1 VVVRCEG
8 TADVKHQVFSRAD
21 KESDRESLSAVI
33 DTETEGSGD
42 FVVFVIIL
50 RMETRESGCCRSG
63 PVDTVLQI
71 PLSGRELVLQ
81 VIDIRAVSGDV
92 RRIVVNIPA
101 VRRNVR
107 RIVLNLDIGFVE
119 LGPIDRLVRR
129 RRNGAGSYICDP
141 PLSSPAE
148 VIETVPEEP
157 PVIVTP
163 FVLMTVVVG
172 DESEENVALCISVRS
187 WLSVTV

>member
-1 VVVRCEG
+1 MVVRCEG

-129 RRNGAGSYICDP
+129 RRNGAGSYICD
-141 PLSSPAE
+141 LISA
-148 VIETVPEEP
+148 VIEP
-157 PVIVTP
+157 
-163 FVLMTVVVG
+163 
-172 DESEENVALCISVRS
+172 CRS
-187 WLSVTV
+187 D

>member
-1 VVVRCEG
+1 
-8 TADVKHQVFSRAD
+8 
-21 KESDRESLSAVI
+21 
-33 DTETEGSGD
+33 
-42 FVVFVIIL
+42 
-50 RMETRESGCCRSG
+50 METRESGCCRSG

-119 LGPIDRLVRR
+119 LGPIDRLVQR
-129 RRNGAGSYICDP
+129 RRNGAGSYICD
-141 PLSSPAE
+141 LISA
-148 VIETVPEEP
+148 VIEP
-157 PVIVTP
+157 
-163 FVLMTVVVG
+163 G
-172 DESEENVALCISVRS
+172 RS
-187 WLSVTV
+187 D

>member
-1 VVVRCEG
+1 MVVRCEG

-71 PLSGRELVLQ
+71 PLSAE
-81 VIDIRAVSGDV
+81 
-92 RRIVVNIPA
+92 NW
-101 VRRNVR
+101 
-107 RIVLNLDIGFVE
+107 FC
-119 LGPIDRLVRR
+119 RL
-129 RRNGAGSYICDP
+129 
-141 PLSSPAE
+141 L
-148 VIETVPEEP
+148 
-157 PVIVTP
+157 
-163 FVLMTVVVG
+163 
-172 DESEENVALCISVRS
+172 ISVRLAAMFAVL
-187 WLSVTV
+187 LSISRRFVAMFVVLF